1 MMASNLP
8 FNVKNDKIF
17 WGKESPLTP
26 LILHFHFMYTPPPP
40 HQSNYVSTLSMS
52 TSYFQY
58 SLTFI
63 VNMTFNLLL

>member
-40 HQSNYVSTLSMS
+40 KAIMYLPYPRRQV
-52 TSYFQY
+52 TSR
-58 SLTFI
+58 I
-63 VNMTFNLLL
+63 P